1 MYLKLSTSVIFT
13 KSSVPR
19 TVFPRRVLGVAV
31 RLKNPGFF
39 TNRREVEYRAE
50 VALQSV
56 PIQVFRIDLKLD
68 SLGHTGGRF
77 TVYMTSL

>member
-1 MYLKLSTSVIFT
+1 MIST
-13 KSSVPR
+13 KSLVPKA
-19 TVFPRRVLGVAV
+19 VFPCRGLGVLAV